1 MKTNT
6 LFMAF
11 STGKESVEAGE
22 IKRYIGVGAV
32 KVLAVNPNKIE
43 QEKLY
48 NTTIDKE
55 PEYVGNVNVNG
66 KDTQNARISFVV
78 KTDPEKCDGID
89 MMTNVTFFIQNGPK
103 VGSQSGKYQII
114 DKYGRTAW
122 ATREDIEAKR
132 IPIYSNGK
140 PANIDPDY
148 RCAYVGEE
156 ELTNFL
162 KAYLNL
168 PNVDKWE
175 NGQIVGKIEHPEEA
189 EARLDNIADF
199 FKGNFSSLKEIISY
213 QPNNKVKVL
222 FGVRTTDD
230 GKEYQAVYT
239 NMVLK
244 NGVSDYSR
252 LDKDLQDRKAAGA
265 YSTTT
270 FEVCPIKEYTV
281 TPTPVEDLP
290 VTAPQGEWFK

>member
-32 KVLAVNPNKIE
+32 KVIAVNPTKAE

-55 PEYVGNVNVNG
+55 PEYIGNVNVNG
-66 KDTQNARISFVV
+66 KDIQNARISFVI
-78 KTDPEKCDGID
+78 KTDPEKCNGIEL
-89 MMTNVTFFIQNGPK
+89 MTNATFFIQNAPK

-122 ATREDIEAKR
+122 ATRDDIDAKR
-132 IPIYSNGK
+132 IPVYSNGK
-140 PANIDPDY
+140 PANIDADY
-148 RCAYVGEE
+148 RCAYIGEE
-156 ELTNFL
+156 ELTEFL
-162 KAYLNL
+162 KAYLNI
-168 PNVDKWE
+168 PNVQRYV
-175 NGQIVGKIEHPEEA
+175 NGEWVMVDNPSEC
-189 EARLDNIADF
+189 EARLDNIANF
-199 FKGNFSSLKEIISY
+199 FKGDFSMLKEIISY
-213 QPNNKVKVL
+213 QPNNKVKIL

-230 GKEYQAVYT
+230 GKEYQSVYT

-244 NGVSDYSR
+244 NSVSDYSR

-270 FEVCPIKEYTV
+270 FEVCPLKEYV
-281 TPTPVEDLP
+281 ITPTPVDDLP
-290 VTAPQGEWFK
+290 ASTPQGNWFK

>member
-11 STGKESVEAGE
+11 STGKESIEGGE
-22 IKRYIGVGAV
+22 VKRYIGIAPV
-32 KVLAVNPNKIE
+32 KILAVNPNKAE
-43 QEKLY
+43 QEKIY
-48 NTTIDKE
+48 NTTLEKE

-66 KDTQNARISFVV
+66 NDVQNVRISFVV
-78 KTDPEKCDGID
+78 ETDPEKCNGID
-89 MMTNVTFFIQNGPK
+89 ITSTVSFFIQNGPR

-122 ATREDIEAKR
+122 ATREDIDAKR
-132 IPIYSNGK
+132 IPVYSNG
-140 PANIDPDY
+140 PANIDSDY
-148 RCAYVGEE
+148 RVAYAGEE
-156 ELTNFL
+156 DLTNFL
-162 KAYLNL
+162 KAYLNI

-175 NGQIVGKIEHPEEA
+175 KGQIVGKIEHPEDA

-199 FKGNFSSLKEIISY
+199 FKGDFKSLKEIISY

-244 NGVSDYSR
+244 NSVNDYSR
-252 LDKDLQDRKAAGA
+252 LDKDLQERKANGA
-265 YSTTT
+265 YSSTT
-270 FEVCPIKEYTV
+270 FEVCPLKEYTIN
-281 TPTPVEDLP
+281 PTAVEDLP
-290 VTAPQGEWFK
+290 QGSVPKDWFK